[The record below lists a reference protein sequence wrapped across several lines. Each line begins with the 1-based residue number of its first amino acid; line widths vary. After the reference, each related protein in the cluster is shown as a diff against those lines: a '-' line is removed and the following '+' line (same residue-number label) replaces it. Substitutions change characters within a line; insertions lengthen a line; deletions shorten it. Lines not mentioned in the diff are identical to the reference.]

1 MEFGYD
7 HFIAKPNVILP
18 KKIDTIVGM
27 ILDTASAPV
36 AGLVCPKMLRR

>member
-27 ILDTASAPV
+27 ILDTLA
-36 AGLVCPKMLRR
+36 LRWRGSYARRD